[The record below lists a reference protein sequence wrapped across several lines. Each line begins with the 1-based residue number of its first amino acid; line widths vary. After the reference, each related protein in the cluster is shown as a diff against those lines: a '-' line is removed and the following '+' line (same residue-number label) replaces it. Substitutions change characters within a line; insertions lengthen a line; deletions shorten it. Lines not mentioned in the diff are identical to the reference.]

1 MASTDDI
8 KEFAVVEFP
17 EEEIN
22 GTMPLAIIS
31 NAWLVEENMDMM
43 CWWPSYIKSDSE
55 REKLIVNRTPLDKSK
70 CDKCLVNVIYSSS
83 HYTNALTKLNF
94 LSKRTNVPLI

>member
-70 CDKCLVNVIYSSS
+70 SLHECPYK
-83 HYTNALTKLNF
+83 T
-94 LSKRTNVPLI
+94 